1 MAVLRTFPSGF
12 KIWGGKLTKQEE
24 ADFYRRIGGGPQK
37 MLRSSPHYPA
47 AQPAVPEAQPQLP
60 VELSRP

>member
-1 MAVLRTFPSGF
+1 MAVVRTFPSGF

-37 MLRSSPHYPA
+37 TLRSSPRCPV
-47 AQPAVPEAQPQLP
+47 AQPAAPEGQHQSPEEQPR
-60 VELSRP
+60 S

>member
-24 ADFYRRIGGGPQK
+24 ADFYRRISGGPTK
-37 MLRSSPHYPA
+37 VLRSSPHYPD
-47 AQPAVPEAQPQLP
+47 AQPMAPTVQRQLP
-60 VELSRP
+60 EEPPRF